1 MAVSFNTPTMTL
13 SWLLCQISTM
23 LGDNMIVVYHGSILL
38 YLCQTV
44 TCCIDLSGL
53 LTAKVFG
60 SMCAANSSG
69 STSTLMT
76 QPNMAGFSVIT
87 SAYSEGLVYRASSD
101 AVRVVFR
108 AFVGSCYSYNRV

>member
-1 MAVSFNTPTMTL
+1 
-13 SWLLCQISTM
+13 M
-23 LGDNMIVVYHGSILL
+23 LGDGFIVLYHGSIIL

-44 TCCIDLSGL
+44 TSCIDLFGL
-53 LTAKVFG
+53 LTTKAFG
-60 SMCAANSSG
+60 STRATNSSG

-87 SAYSEGLVYRASSD
+87 NAYGEGLVYRG

-108 AFVGSCYSYNRV
+108 TFFGSCSSYSRV